1 MPDLRILALVLALPA
16 AANAACR
23 ETTFEGTRYTTCETT
38 FGQDDLRLWVTA
50 PDGVPVGTFG
60 RLADLLATQGK
71 HIGFAMNAGMY
82 APDLRPLGLAVVDG
96 RQIAPLVTGAS
107 AGNFGLLP
115 NGVFCIGPDRYAII
129 ETRAYAAAPPACR
142 EATQSGPML
151 VIRGALHPRFLPDSG
166 STYIRNGC
174 MRPSPSPM
182 RPSPSTPSPASSA
195 MPWGCPTRSTS
206 TATPPASPP
215 PICTARMRATR
226 WARSSAPCLKARR
239 LTGCRLTG
247 RGPRSSRR
255 APQPKGTAWDAS
267 ARGARYRAGW

>member
-71 HIGFAMNAGMY
+71 HIGFAMTAGMY

-166 STYIRNGC
+166 STYIRNGVGVSADGVHAAFAVSDAPVTFHAFARFFRDALG
-174 MRPSPSPM
+174 MPDALYLDGHTSRLAAPDLHREDAGYPM
-182 RPSPSTPSPASSA
+182 GPILGTVLEGAAVDGLPVDGPGPA
-195 MPWGCPTRSTS
+195 
-206 TATPPASPP
+206 
-215 PICTARMRATR
+215 
-226 WARSSAPCLKARR
+226 
-239 LTGCRLTG
+239 
-247 RGPRSSRR
+247 
-255 APQPKGTAWDAS
+255 Q
-267 ARGARYRAGW
+267 